1 MYRVINNN
9 FMVKI
14 LDKNNES
21 LIVKIPLALES
32 HIRALLRYEK
42 VSDKES
48 ASLRRTIASNKR
60 YKNKSLS
67 EIKAK
72 YGYISK

>member
-1 MYRVINNN
+1 
-9 FMVKI
+9 MVKI

-21 LIVKIPLALES
+21 LIVKIPIALES
-32 HIRALLRYEK
+32 HIRALSRYEK

-48 ASLRRTIASNKR
+48 ASLRRTIASNKK
-60 YKNKSLS
+60 YKNKSMA

-72 YGYISK
+72 YGYTSK

>member
-1 MYRVINNN
+1 
-9 FMVKI
+9 MVKI

-21 LIVKIPLALES
+21 LIVKIPIALES
-32 HIRALLRYEK
+32 HIRALSKYEK
-42 VSDKES
+42 VSDEES
-48 ASLRRTIASNKR
+48 ASLRRTIVNNKR

-72 YGYISK
+72 YGYTSK